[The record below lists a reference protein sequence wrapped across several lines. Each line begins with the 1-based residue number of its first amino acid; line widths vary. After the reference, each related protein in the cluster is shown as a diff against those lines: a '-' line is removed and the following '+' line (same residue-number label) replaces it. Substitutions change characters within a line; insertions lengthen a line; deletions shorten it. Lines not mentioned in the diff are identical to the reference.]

1 MPESFLYKS
10 KILYTAQHVT
20 VTANLKLITENN
32 LTIGAVEAKVV
43 IIPINNNKNKLLVEK
58 Q

>member
-10 KILYTAQHVT
+10 KILYSAQRVT

-32 LTIGAVEAKVV
+32 LTIGAVEAKDV
-43 IIPINNNKNKLLVEK
+43 IIPININKNKLLVEK

>member
-10 KILYTAQHVT
+10 KIVYTAQRVT

-32 LTIGAVEAKVV
+32 LTIRAVEAKVV